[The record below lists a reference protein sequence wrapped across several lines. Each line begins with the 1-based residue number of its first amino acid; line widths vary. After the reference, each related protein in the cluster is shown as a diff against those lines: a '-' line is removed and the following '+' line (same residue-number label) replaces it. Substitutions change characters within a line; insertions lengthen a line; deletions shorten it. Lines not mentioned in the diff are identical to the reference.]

1 MTKRT
6 QKTFYLSQRH
16 IEKLGNL
23 RVKTNEHVS
32 DLVAKAIDNYQYK
45 SDDEFINSRV
55 NMVLSI
61 VDNLDVD
68 LQQQRVFINRLIG
81 ELLWRT

>member
-6 QKTFYLSQRH
+6 QKRIYLSQRH
-16 IEKLGNL
+16 LKKLGSL
-23 RVKTNEHVS
+23 HVKTNEDVS
-32 DLVAKAIDNYQYK
+32 DLVGKAIDNYQYK

>member
-6 QKTFYLSQRH
+6 QKTVYLSKRH
-16 IEKLGNL
+16 LEKLGKL
-23 RVKTNEHVS
+23 RVKTNEDVS
-32 DLVAKAIDNYQYK
+32 DLVGKAIDNYQYK
-45 SDDEFINSRV
+45 CDDEFINSRV

-68 LQQQRVFINRLIG
+68 LQQQKVFINRLIG
-81 ELLWRT
+81 ELLWRI